1 MMGCGASAAR
11 DREEEEGDSHLDFR
25 LQLIQIN
32 FSISSFI
39 TDFFLSIEHEIN
51 QMSPLIL
58 GNSVE
63 YKASF

>member
-25 LQLIQIN
+25 LQLFTIVR
-32 FSISSFI
+32 SIIKYSI
-39 TDFFLSIEHEIN
+39 LFLSIEHEIN

-58 GNSVE
+58 GNSQ
-63 YKASF
+63 

>member
-25 LQLIQIN
+25 LQLFTIVC
-32 FSISSFI
+32 SIIKYSI
-39 TDFFLSIEHEIN
+39 LFLSIEHEIN

-58 GNSVE
+58 GNSQ
-63 YKASF
+63 